1 MRSRTRT
8 TTATTTTT
16 KAVEDAE
23 AQGCQVPPG
32 ERDFSPGMTTIWIDG
47 KYFDRDTAM
56 VSVFDHGL
64 LYGDGVFE
72 GIRAYAGRIFRLD
85 AHLDRLYA
93 SAKGI
98 CLDIP
103 LPRPQMAT
111 MVSQAFAQSA
121 MRDAYIR
128 LVVTR
133 GVGDLGLDPRKCAK
147 PTVICIVD
155 TIRLWPQDRYEHG
168 LTCLTAATPT
178 SHREN
183 LSPRIK
189 SLNYL
194 AHILAKIEGVA
205 ANVDEVVMLDA
216 SGYVTEASGMN
227 LFAVTNHTLRT
238 PPPWSGILRG
248 VTRDAVIE
256 LARDAGYGV
265 EEIPLNRYDLYTA
278 DEVFLTGTAAE
289 VIGITRLDGRSIGTG
304 TAGSITRDLA
314 LRFHALATSGD

>member
-1 MRSRTRT
+1 
-8 TTATTTTT
+8 
-16 KAVEDAE
+16 
-23 AQGCQVPPG
+23 
-32 ERDFSPGMTTIWIDG
+32 MTTIWIDG
-47 KYFDRDTAM
+47 KYYDRDTAV

-85 AHLDRLYA
+85 GHLERLYG

-98 CLDIP
+98 CLEIP
-103 LPRPQMAT
+103 LPKPEMAA
-111 MVSQAFAQSA
+111 MVAATFAKSG
-121 MRDAYIR
+121 MRDAYLR

-133 GVGDLGLDPRKCAK
+133 GVGDLGLDPRKCPK
-147 PTVICIVD
+147 PSVICIVD
-155 TIRLWPQDRYEHG
+155 TIRLWPQECYERG
-168 LTCLTAATPT
+168 LVCLTAATPI
-178 SHREN
+178 SHKES

-194 AHILAKIEGVA
+194 AHILAKIEGIA

-216 SGYVTEASGMN
+216 SGYVAEASGMN
-227 LFAVTNHTLRT
+227 LFAVLNHTLRT
-238 PPPWSGILRG
+238 PPPYSGILRG

-265 EEIPLNRYDLYTA
+265 EELPLNRYDLYTA

-289 VIGITRLDGRSIGTG
+289 VVGVSRLDGRAIG
-304 TAGSITRDLA
+304 AGAAGPITRDLA
-314 LRFHALATSGD
+314 ARFRALATGGD